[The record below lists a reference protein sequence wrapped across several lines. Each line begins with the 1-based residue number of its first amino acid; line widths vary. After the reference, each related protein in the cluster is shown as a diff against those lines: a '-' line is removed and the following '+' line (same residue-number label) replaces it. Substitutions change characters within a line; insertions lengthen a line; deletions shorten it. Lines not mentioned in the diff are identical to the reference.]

1 HGDDAT
7 HCSPNA
13 RTHARKYLLSAGRTG
28 ALHGRHALSDGGGAS
43 RPGCPSPRGTGTRA
57 DFVRIL
63 LSRLPAAPPN
73 YTQIVRLNAQGLL
86 PEQPVTELE
95 AGANRCAIS

>member
-1 HGDDAT
+1 MAT
-7 HCSPNA
+7 IGEIDERVPIL
-13 RTHARKYLLSAGRTG
+13 HATP
-28 ALHGRHALSDGGGAS
+28 D
-43 RPGCPSPRGTGTRA
+43 

-63 LSRLPAAPPN
+63 LSRLPATPPN
-73 YTQIVRLNAQGLL
+73 YTQIVRLNERGLL